1 VSKIPAIIW
10 SFIQPNSDFV
20 VLSNSFACSL
30 TDHLLRC
37 ILLQVTWLEV
47 RAISLNEHMNDSDW
61 CSSAI
66 VGLVG
71 TVALSPVGGYL
82 GKKIQDVQVVK
93 MKLVRLLAFFTE
105 KVRN

>member
-1 VSKIPAIIW
+1 MSKIPAIIW

-20 VLSNSFACSL
+20 VLSNSFACSP
-30 TDHLLRC
+30 TDYLLCC